1 MRARIFRRLA
11 ADTYEYVG
19 EMEADDADDVWRQ
32 LQGEAVLG
40 VAGLAKGDVVYI
52 ADIYHQLDGDGGWTV
67 LPPSAVTKR
76 LYYLATSA
84 DGSR

>member
-19 EMEADDADDVWRQ
+19 ETEADDAEDVWRQ

-40 VAGLAKGDVVYI
+40 IGGLGEGDVVYI
-52 ADIYHQLDGDGGWTV
+52 ADVYHELDGDGGWAAI
-67 LPPSAVTKR
+67 PPSALTKS
-76 LYYLATSA
+76 LYELAISA
-84 DGSR
+84 DGTR

>member
-32 LQGEAVLG
+32 LQGQNLLG
-40 VAGLAKGDVVYI
+40 VGGLAQGDVVYV
-52 ADIYHQLDGDGGWTV
+52 ADVYHQLDGDGGWAAI
-67 LPPSAVTKR
+67 PPSTLTKR
-76 LYYLATSA
+76 LYELAISA
-84 DGSR
+84 DGTR